1 MLKYDFLHNI
11 CPLQSPAV
19 DGTTRLRE
27 QHISEKN
34 VFYLGEW
41 GGVSSVNFQFSVFV
55 FET

>member
-27 QHISEKN
+27 PVDGTTRLHQQHISEKMSL
-34 VFYLGEW
+34 V
-41 GGVSSVNFQFSVFV
+41 
-55 FET
+55 